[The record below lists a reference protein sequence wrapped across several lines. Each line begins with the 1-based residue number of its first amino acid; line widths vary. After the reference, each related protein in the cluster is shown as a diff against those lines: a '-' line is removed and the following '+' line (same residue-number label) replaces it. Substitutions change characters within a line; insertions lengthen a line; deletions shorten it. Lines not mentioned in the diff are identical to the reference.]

1 MGATSHH
8 PVHLVR
14 NGPLTTVLLQRLG
27 GVGTITVSPMRMT
40 AVSVEGH
47 GIHVP
52 QTGQMPATQR

>member
-14 NGPLTTVLLQRLG
+14 NSPLTTMLLQRLG
-27 GVGTITVSPMRMT
+27 GVVTITVSPMCVT
-40 AVSVEGH
+40 VVSVEGH

-52 QTGQMPATQR
+52 QTGRMPATQR